1 MQITIDIAGQSFEF
15 RRNWFTGAASLRVGG
30 AEQTLQSA
38 LDPGTHF
45 SLGLIQRWQCQIA
58 SHVVIVEK
66 ERPRL
71 FAGFRPQ
78 TFRILVDG
86 KRVAEQRGY

>member
-1 MQITIDIAGQSFEF
+1 MQIAFEVDGKPLVF
-15 RRNWFTGAASLRVGG
+15 RRSWFTGSASLRVDGV
-30 AEQTLQSA
+30 EHLMQSG

-45 SLGLIQRWQCQIA
+45 SFELVRRWQCQVA
-58 SHVVIVEK
+58 SHVVVIEK

-86 KRVAEQRGY
+86 VLVAEQRGF